1 MYSYIQSWFYRS
13 PEIMLG
19 LPHSVAIDVWSWGCI
34 LVEMN
39 MAEPLFLGTNQFNQ
53 MRKIVEIF
61 GMVPDFMLLGCD
73 TTHPPPVLLLQ
84 VLGPYC
90 NQDNVVE
97 LSLSLS
103 CSALVYFYVSKIN
116 ATYFMSV
123 AILLSLL
130 SPGIAVMDG
139 TYPRNQ
145 FLRELMMGYHRHDPA
160 GEFARHGS
168 GCGC

>member
-34 LVEMN
+34 LVEMH

-73 TTHPPPVLLLQ
+73 TTHPLQ
-84 VLGPYC
+84 FYC
-90 NQDNVVE
+90 CRSSVRTATRTT
-97 LSLSLS
+97 SLS
-103 CSALVYFYVSKIN
+103 SAS
-116 ATYFMSV
+116 ACC
-123 AILLSLL
+123 A
-130 SPGIAVMDG
+130 A
-139 TYPRNQ
+139 
-145 FLRELMMGYHRHDPA
+145 H
-160 GEFARHGS
+160 
-168 GCGC
+168 